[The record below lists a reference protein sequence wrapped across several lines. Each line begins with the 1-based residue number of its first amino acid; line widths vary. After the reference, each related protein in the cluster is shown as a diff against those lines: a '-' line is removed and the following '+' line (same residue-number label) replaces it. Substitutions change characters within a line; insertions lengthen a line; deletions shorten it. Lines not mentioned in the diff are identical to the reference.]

1 MKDKRTV
8 AQVLGENLKRIRL
21 EKGVSRKELAE
32 KLGITEIAVGQY
44 ERGDRQPQLDKIFAA
59 ADFLKVSVVSL
70 TGEND
75 FSDNVPNVEKIV
87 DDKIFEYRLQRAY
100 QMARDFLDSLYNAE
114 PNFDKEGRIVI
125 FTPAKVQYKNGVVS
139 YLSDDKGNIGNS
151 VAFKSKADFVKVME
165 QAERDALRQ
174 RIEINSAF
182 RQIVFG
188 EEPPK

>member
-1 MKDKRTV
+1 MKDKKTV
-8 AQVLGENLKRIRL
+8 AQILGENLKRIRT

-32 KLGITEIAVGQY
+32 KLGVSQTTIASYENGIKTPMLEKVFLLAEI
-44 ERGDRQPQLDKIFAA
+44 
-59 ADFLKVSVVSL
+59 LKVSITDL
-70 TGEND
+70 TG
-75 FSDNVPNVEKIV
+75 DNPNAESGKV
-87 DDKIFEYRLQRAY
+87 FEYRLQRAY